1 MHRRTIIA
9 SVVFGLC
16 VHASAQTPPTET
28 VSVSGCVER
37 AQRDGS
43 LSLTAAGTTATPNTA
58 ATEGNSGVMVD
69 AFRLT
74 NATPIIMGAGRRAP
88 SSARSTE
95 SSTRTA
101 YALQGSGQ
109 ELAAHVGHR
118 VQIIGSLLPSIADSQ
133 TEPST
138 PAEGIRRVQV
148 ATIKFIDKNCSP
160 RNR

>member
-1 MHRRTIIA
+1 MHRRTISA

-16 VHASAQTPPTET
+16 VHASAQTPQTET

-58 ATEGNSGVMVD
+58 ATESNSGDMVD

-88 SSARSTE
+88 SSARST
-95 SSTRTA
+95 RTA
-101 YALQGSGQ
+101 YALQGFGQ

-148 ATIKFIDKNCSP
+148 ATIKFIDKNCSQ
-160 RNR
+160 RKR